1 MKEKTVSWGACQTHN
16 FELERQIDF
25 AENFDK
31 IRVGRYGGVTSGFQ
45 NFYKN
50 GKYTGGEVIVG
61 DIQWGLW
68 SRINPDISLSGVF
81 FSASDLNF
89 A

>member
-16 FELERQIDF
+16 FELEWQIDF

-31 IRVGRYGGVTSGFQ
+31 IRVGRYGGVTSEFQ
-45 NFYKN
+45 NFYKM
-50 GKYTGGEVIVG
+50 IIG

-68 SRINPDISLSGVF
+68 SRTVGAYES
-81 FSASDLNF
+81 
-89 A
+89 